1 MQDRYTGDVGDFGK
15 YGLLRAIAQPEIT
28 KTGGRSLKLGVV
40 WYRYPD
46 QKHNADGKH
55 IAYLKRHKRDD
66 YRKCD
71 PDLYDCL
78 DEIVCRRRAIS
89 EVEKSNILGSD
100 TRFFSERCP
109 GGPTEERREWHKRA
123 SNCLQRSDVVF
134 LDPDNGLRDDFRRG
148 VSGKHAYLCEVLDYL
163 RQGCAVVFYHHLNMS
178 GSHDQQIIDRASRL
192 SSCLVGSHRV
202 AALRYRSGTSRA
214 FFVIWPIEL
223 HELFAPR
230 LSAFCGGPWVAP
242 KRFCLT
248 VGWDD
253 CGRWEDHSE
262 DAERPEAAE
271 CVIESRRY
279 RCPIRHCEKT
289 FCGSR
294 SGWDAHVGSCNKHPH
309 WHPEITDPVERK
321 RKFRNEYPGW
331 FGR

>member
-15 YGLLRAIAQPEIT
+15 YGLLRAITQPEIA

-46 QKHNADGKH
+46 EEHNEDGKH
-55 IAYLKRHKRDD
+55 TLYLERHKRDD
-66 YRKCD
+66 YRSCD
-71 PDLYDCL
+71 PELYDCL
-78 DEIVCRRRAIS
+78 AEIVSRRRAIS
-89 EVEKSNILGSD
+89 EVEKSNILGSNV
-100 TRFFSERCP
+100 RFFSERCP
-109 GGPTEERREWHKRA
+109 RGPIEERRKWHRKALNDLR
-123 SNCLQRSDVVF
+123 RSSVVF
-134 LDPDNGLRDDFRRG
+134 LDPDNGLRDDFRKG
-148 VSGKHAYLCEVLDYL
+148 ASAKHAYLCEVLDYL
-163 RQGCAVVFYHHLNMS
+163 DQGCAVVLYHHLGRFGPHDEQIRGRA
-178 GSHDQQIIDRASRL
+178 GSLATRL
-192 SSCLVGSHRV
+192 GGSHRV
-202 AALRYRSGTSRA
+202 AALRYRRGTSRA
-214 FFVIWPIEL
+214 FFVIWPIGL
-223 HELFAPR
+223 DELFARR
-230 LSAFCGGPWVAP
+230 LTEFCEGPWVAE
-242 KRFCLT
+242 KHFCLT
-248 VGWDD
+248 VRWDD

-294 SGWDAHVGSCNKHPH
+294 SGWDAHVGSYSKHPD
-309 WHPEITDPVERK
+309 WHPEITDPVVRK